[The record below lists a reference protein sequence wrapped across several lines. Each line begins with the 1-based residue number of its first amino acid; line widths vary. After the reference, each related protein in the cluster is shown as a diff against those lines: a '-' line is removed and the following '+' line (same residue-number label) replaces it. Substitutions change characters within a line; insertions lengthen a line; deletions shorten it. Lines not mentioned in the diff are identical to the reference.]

1 MSGYGK
7 IGILFLV
14 KFPTTKEEKQ
24 NKEKDQKESSTKS
37 WTRMDEFNFSEDI
50 IVLWEV
56 YEGRAG
62 NYLFE
67 IFNSYI

>member
-24 NKEKDQKESSTKS
+24 NKTKNLQTLS
-37 WTRMDEFNFSEDI
+37 H
-50 IVLWEV
+50 
-56 YEGRAG
+56 
-62 NYLFE
+62 
-67 IFNSYI
+67 